1 MLEFDYDVLLK
12 RLREQAFL
20 NKGVK
25 ILFTD
30 YRVENPETV
39 TLHAEGGIKE
49 FVQYLN
55 RNKDPLH
62 DDIIYFE
69 HSVRI

>member
-49 FVQYLN
+49 FVQY
-55 RNKDPLH
+55 
-62 DDIIYFE
+62 
-69 HSVRI
+69 